1 METDF
6 NREVLSLSFR
16 FYSKALSFPYD
27 ELTHEFQYLFREMEK
42 MVESDLD
49 NLIASKVLDVINSY
63 QGEEMSALQ
72 TEYSR
77 LFSHNETE
85 KPFISI
91 QLSDYLSASK
101 YDKLMDFLT
110 ESVIPIDLDEYP
122 DTVMNV
128 LDYFSSI
135 VGEESDDIP
144 DEFFEQFIVPGIPVF
159 SEQVYKGGNLNFYK
173 EIARGLNELIYLMN

>member
-1 METDF
+1 METEF
-6 NREVLSLSFR
+6 NKEVLSLSFR

-49 NLIASKVLDVINSY
+49 NLIAAKVLDVINSY

-85 KPFISI
+85 APLISI
-91 QLSDYLSASK
+91 QLTDFLSNSK
-101 YDKLMDFLT
+101 HDELMDFLL

-135 VGEESDDIP
+135 IGEESEEILN
-144 DEFFEQFIVPGIPVF
+144 EFLEKFIAAGIPAF
-159 SEQVYKGGNLNFYK
+159 SEQVYKGSNLNFYK
-173 EIARGLNELIYLMN
+173 EIARGLNEMIYLIT

>member
-1 METDF
+1 MDTEF
-6 NREVLSLSFR
+6 NKDVLSLSFR

-42 MVESDLD
+42 MVDSDLD
-49 NLIASKVLDVINSY
+49 NLIAAKVLDVINSY

-85 KPFISI
+85 KPLISI
-91 QLSDYLSASK
+91 QLTDFISSSK
-101 YDKLMDFLT
+101 YDALMNFLT
-110 ESVIPIDLDEYP
+110 DSIVPIDLEEYP

-135 VGEESDDIP
+135 IGEEP
-144 DEFFEQFIVPGIPVF
+144 DEMVVDFFNQFIAAGIPPF
-159 SEQVYKGGNLNFYK
+159 SEQVYKGSNLNFYK
-173 EIARGLNELIYLMN
+173 EIARALNEMIYLMS